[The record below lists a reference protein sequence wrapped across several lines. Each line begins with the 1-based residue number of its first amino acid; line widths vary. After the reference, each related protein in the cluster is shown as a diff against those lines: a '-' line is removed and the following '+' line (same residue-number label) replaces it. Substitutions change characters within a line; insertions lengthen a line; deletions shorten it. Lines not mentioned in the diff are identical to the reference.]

1 MEISMLSKINRL
13 LTSCAV
19 KNPIRSIGILVGFV
33 STVVG
38 GAAAAQFIPDP
49 EEVPGFFKIVNS
61 GSGRCLERN
70 GDGLGEPILQ
80 QDCVENALDPRFN
93 NQLWV
98 QSPATDKD
106 GLKRFQI
113 ASRLPTN
120 LCLDVRD
127 GANADRTVVQQWECN
142 LHHPSKRWEFHVLV
156 PNTFFKLRS
165 EIGRR
170 CLDVA
175 GGSLEPGAQIQIFR
189 CTEDN
194 SNTAQI
200 WEARAVD
207 VMGVQSR
214 R

>member
-1 MEISMLSKINRL
+1 
-13 LTSCAV
+13 
-19 KNPIRSIGILVGFV
+19 
-33 STVVG
+33 VV
-38 GAAAAQFIPDP
+38 AQVIPPD
-49 EEVPGFFKIVNS
+49 ELPGFFKIVNS
-61 GSGRCLERN
+61 GSGKCLERN
-70 GDGLGEPILQ
+70 GDGFGEPILQ
-80 QDCVENALDPRFN
+80 QDCIEDPVDPRFN
-93 NQLWV
+93 NQVWV
-98 QSPATDKD
+98 QSKARETN
-106 GLKRFQI
+106 GLMRYQI
-113 ASRLPTN
+113 ASLLPAN
-120 LCLDVRD
+120 VCLDVRD
-127 GANADRTVVQQWECN
+127 GVNADRTVVQQWGCD

-156 PNTFFKLRS
+156 PNTVFKLRS